1 MSKKTADVIPT
12 DSPVR
17 ICFERI
23 LPKELDTERVA
34 RRSFAEH
41 LMATRGKALKA
52 EDVAEGRRMAVPLA
66 KRWGSGTQLKC
77 RFLEGSTKVKKKIEA
92 VAHQWEQH
100 ANIKFK
106 FVATGP
112 AEIRIALNMN
122 DGSWSAVGRDA
133 LNYAYFPRHQP
144 TMNYGWL
151 DENTPDQEYSRT
163 VLHEFGH
170 ALGCIH
176 EHQGPKFNRAWNRAA
191 VLRYFSGPPNY
202 WSPEEIEHNVLAK
215 YDPKGMGFSKFD
227 PKSIMLYAFDAAL
240 FSDGLGPTN
249 NNTQLSPTDISMI
262 RSLYP

>member
-1 MSKKTADVIPT
+1 MSIKAAEETNT

-23 LPKELDTERVA
+23 LPEELDNEKVA
-34 RRSFAEH
+34 RRSLADH
-41 LMATRGKALKA
+41 LLATRGKTLKA
-52 EDVAEGRRMAVPLA
+52 EEVPEVRRMAVPLTKKWA
-66 KRWGSGTQLKC
+66 AGAQLKC

-106 FVATGP
+106 FVASGP
-112 AEIRIALNMN
+112 AEIRIALNTN

-133 LNYAYFPRHQP
+133 LNRAYFPLHQP

-151 DENTPDQEYSRT
+151 DETTPDEEYSRT

-176 EHQGPKFNRAWNRAA
+176 EHQGPKFTRVWNRAA

-202 WSPEEIEHNVLAK
+202 WTPEDIEHNVLSK
-215 YDPKGMGFSKFD
+215 YSPKGMVCTKFD
-227 PKSIMLYAFDAAL
+227 PKSIMLYSFDAAL
-240 FSDGLGPTN
+240 FADGLGPTN
-249 NNTQLSPTDISMI
+249 NNTKLSPTDINMI